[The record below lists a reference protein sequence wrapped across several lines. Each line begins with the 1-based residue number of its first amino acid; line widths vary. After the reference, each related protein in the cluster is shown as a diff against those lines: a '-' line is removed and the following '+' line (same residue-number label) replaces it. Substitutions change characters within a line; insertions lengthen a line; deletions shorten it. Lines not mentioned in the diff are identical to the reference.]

1 MMDRPLLCL
10 LACFSLVGCSYNP
23 LSPHNHQ
30 TGSTT
35 GRLVGIGA
43 GAGTATLLGAP
54 TPIKILAGVTGGSI
68 GYYATTLRYAAGGIY
83 YAGGQVYQLGE
94 SVGIEVPTDKL
105 FQANTAE
112 FLPQATPI
120 LDSIVAVLERT
131 PENNII
137 ISGNTSG
144 FSGPRYEQKL
154 SQDRAKAVA
163 AYLWNAGISQF
174 KPNSNETRKLNYV
187 GYGNFFP
194 IASNYHNTGIRQ
206 NSRIQITS
214 YPSKEDLQLDK
225 HAITAENI
233 GALRYKDSGPPPGER
248 CQDPNPLPNCGN

>member
-1 MMDRPLLCL
+1 MMDRPLVYL
-10 LACFSLVGCSYNP
+10 LACLSLAGCSYNP
-23 LSPHNHQ
+23 MSPHNHQ
-30 TGSTT
+30 TGSFT
-35 GRLVGIGA
+35 GRAVGIAA

-54 TPIKILAGVTGGSI
+54 TPVKILAGVTGGSL
-68 GYYATTLRYAAGGIY
+68 GYYATTLRYDAGGIY

-94 SVGIEVPTDKL
+94 NVGIEVPTDKL
-105 FQANTAE
+105 FQANTAQ

-120 LDSIVAVLERT
+120 LDSMVTVLQRT
-131 PENNII
+131 PDNNIM

-144 FSGPRYEQKL
+144 FAGPRYEQKL

-163 AYLWNAGISQF
+163 AYLWNAGLSQY
-174 KPNSNETRKLNYV
+174 KTNSIETRKLNYV

-194 IASNYHNTGIRQ
+194 IASNLHNEGIRE

-233 GALRYKDSGPPPGER
+233 GALSYKDSGPPPGER
-248 CQDPNPLPNCGN
+248 CEDNNRLPNCGA